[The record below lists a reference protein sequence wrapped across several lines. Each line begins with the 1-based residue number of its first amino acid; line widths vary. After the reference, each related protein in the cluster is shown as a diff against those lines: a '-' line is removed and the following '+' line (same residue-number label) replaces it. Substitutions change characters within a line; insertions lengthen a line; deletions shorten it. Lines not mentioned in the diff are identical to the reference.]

1 MNTGLIL
8 DDAFGVQP
16 VSSLVRTLQWHSGL
30 DYVLAATDTAV
41 SSMCGIGTS
50 TSKFLSF

>member
-30 DYVLAATDTAV
+30 DYVLAATDTVV

-50 TSKFLSF
+50 TSKLLSF